1 MDGVLSD
8 IHLFG
13 ATFAPL
19 NWSYCNGATVSIA
32 ENQALY
38 ALMGTTFGGDG
49 RITFGLP
56 DLRGRTAVGTGSAP
70 GLMPKMPGNMWGR
83 ETCTLSQSQMP
94 AHNHFIV
101 LRNGAPS
108 SIGTKVKA
116 HSGMGNQDNAGNGYW
131 ATSGTQSGPSSSLS
145 PNSYSSSTDG
155 TLMASDAVE
164 IDMSSVANALETST
178 SGSNSYFEISQPS
191 IAVNHIICMQ
201 GTFPSRN

>member
-13 ATFAPL
+13 ATFTPL
-19 NWSYCNGATVSIA
+19 NWSYCDGGLVSIS

-56 DLRGRTAVGTGSAP
+56 DLKGRTAVGTGSAP
-70 GLMPKMPGNMWGR
+70 GLMPKMPGDKWGW

-94 AHNHFIV
+94 IHSHSIELKEGV
-101 LRNGAPS
+101 S

-145 PNSYSSSTDG
+145 PNSYSSSIDG

-164 IDMSSVANALETST
+164 IDMSSVKNALEIST
-178 SGSNSYFEISQPS
+178 SGANSSFEISQPS